1 MVAAGNPFREA
12 LNYLR
17 FLDFREKNCGP
28 ENQDFRRFQPGTA
41 PPGPR
46 SFKIAKIRPK
56 ISLPT
61 NSQPELPPEWQI
73 LGGPFPAAVSRRRNH
88 NKRKKQRI
96 LTISPTKNPGNATE
110 RRVLKSYHD
119 GFQSQTKRCHLSQ
132 VMLISVLDTRF
143 GVGIRDAQCLGEL
156 VWVS

>member
-1 MVAAGNPFREA
+1 MIFATKIVEHKILFSRNSAR
-12 LNYLR
+12 
-17 FLDFREKNCGP
+17 D
-28 ENQDFRRFQPGTA
+28 A
-41 PPGPR
+41 PPRPQDPQNRKNQNRNMLANKFSARIALRMANSGRAVPR
-46 SFKIAKIRPK
+46 CS
-56 ISLPT
+56 
-61 NSQPELPPEWQI
+61 
-73 LGGPFPAAVSRRRNH
+73 FPA
-88 NKRKKQRI
+88 KRSPPKKLGI

>member
-1 MVAAGNPFREA
+1 MVAAGYPFREA

-17 FLDFREKNCGP
+17 YSWILA
-28 ENQDFRRFQPGTA
+28 ENLGTRKITFSRFSARDA
-41 PPGPR
+41 PPRPQDPQNRKNRTQNMLANKFSARIAFRMANSGRAVPR
-46 SFKIAKIRPK
+46 CS
-56 ISLPT
+56 
-61 NSQPELPPEWQI
+61 
-73 LGGPFPAAVSRRRNH
+73 FPA
-88 NKRKKQRI
+88 KRSPPKKLGI

-143 GVGIRDAQCLGEL
+143 GVGIRDAQYLGEL
-156 VWVS
+156 VWVR